1 MYTPIRNS
9 KELKGVPSP
18 TSNIPIASIDF
29 IKRDFS
35 KKIKKQKRGVD
46 MTQGIKFIETYEHD
60 DYCSQ
65 LYDAVS
71 EYESQGYTVEIKPQ
85 IEIEAD
91 HDEFSGNV
99 KEAKHLYTALVIA
112 SDTALEI
119 ASGKRTRE

>member
-1 MYTPIRNS
+1 
-9 KELKGVPSP
+9 
-18 TSNIPIASIDF
+18 
-29 IKRDFS
+29 
-35 KKIKKQKRGVD
+35 

-112 SDTALEI
+112 SDTALATSSDTELEI
-119 ASGKRTRE
+119 ESGKRTRK

>member
-1 MYTPIRNS
+1 
-9 KELKGVPSP
+9 
-18 TSNIPIASIDF
+18 
-29 IKRDFS
+29 
-35 KKIKKQKRGVD
+35 

-91 HDEFSGNV
+91 H
-99 KEAKHLYTALVIA
+99 
-112 SDTALEI
+112 
-119 ASGKRTRE
+119 

>member
-1 MYTPIRNS
+1 
-9 KELKGVPSP
+9 
-18 TSNIPIASIDF
+18 
-29 IKRDFS
+29 
-35 KKIKKQKRGVD
+35 

-71 EYESQGYTVEIKPQ
+71 EYEAQGYTVEIKPQ

-112 SDTALEI
+112 SDEMAR
-119 ASGKRTRE
+119 K